1 MPHRLSLLR
10 SCSLSRL
17 SRFTCWWRELWR
29 DGGILQPK
37 GHCLRPHYCLR
48 HFIIPR
54 ISHKRTHLCF
64 SLHFISSVC
73 LCRAFSFSQ
82 KMELFILLSR
92 SVHLATDNAALV
104 HRREKRLSLSLSSQ
118 SHSSSNAQV
127 KNNVCPYWRYKKK
140 PIKPE
145 NKGNSSSQ
153 NEHSVI
159 IMKVI
164 GGLEPSSSKKIKN
177 KNSP

>member
-1 MPHRLSLLR
+1 MSLFFSCITVVMFCWFLSCFLNAGSCSDRKRNNLVVPHTLSSA
-10 SCSLSRL
+10 SCSLSCL

-92 SVHLATDNAALV
+92 SVHLATDNAAPA
-104 HRREKRLSLSLSSQ
+104 HRREERLTAALM
-118 SHSSSNAQV
+118 H
-127 KNNVCPYWRYKKK
+127 R
-140 PIKPE
+140 
-145 NKGNSSSQ
+145 
-153 NEHSVI
+153 
-159 IMKVI
+159 
-164 GGLEPSSSKKIKN
+164 
-177 KNSP
+177 